1 MVGLIDDI
9 AHVTRAT
16 FAAEG
21 DAVVLLGECSD
32 ELGAS
37 EYLSRVHGVI
47 AGAPPAVDL
56 DHERRLV
63 DALLDAIRAGDVR
76 SAHDTSDG
84 GLAVALAECCMAV
97 RERPLGLDADLS
109 AWSALPLRALLFGE
123 TQGRMVVST
132 ANAAAVLRAAADH
145 GVPARVIGRVT
156 AAEAGFTL
164 RTAHG
169 EVASSVEALA
179 AAYHDAIPSIMDG
192 SAAAVAAAEESIHSR
207 SVA

>member
-1 MVGLIDDI
+1 
-9 AHVTRAT
+9 
-16 FAAEG
+16 
-21 DAVVLLGECSD
+21 
-32 ELGAS
+32 
-37 EYLSRVHGVI
+37 
-47 AGAPPAVDL
+47 
-56 DHERRLV
+56 
-63 DALLDAIRAGDVR
+63 
-76 SAHDTSDG
+76 
-84 GLAVALAECCMAV
+84 MAV

-123 TQGRMVVST
+123 TQGRVVVST
-132 ANAAAVLRAAADH
+132 ANAAAVLRAAAGH

-169 EVASSVEALA
+169 EVASAVDALA